1 MTEAKRPAA
10 AGEGTDTLEWSPDA
24 GAKPGRA
31 GTAAGAPL
39 LEPEEID
46 GLLRDGRDG
55 AAATGVA
62 ALINNTTVTSER
74 LPMLE
79 VVFDRLVRIL
89 TTSLRN
95 FTSENVE
102 LSLAEITSLRFGDYL
117 ETVPLPAIIA
127 VFKAVEWDNY
137 GLLSLSNSLIYST
150 VDVLLGGRR
159 GVAPT
164 RIEGRPFTS
173 IERALIERL
182 IRLVL
187 ADLGAA
193 FEPLSAVEFRYERM
207 ETNPRFAAIVRPT
220 NAAVLCQLRV
230 QIDDRGGQLDVVVPY
245 ATLEPVRDLLLQ
257 MFMGEKFG
265 RDSIWES
272 HLARQILVTDV
283 ELEALL
289 EEQTIPLGAA
299 MGLKVGS
306 TLPLNVRP
314 DALVILRCGH
324 VPLLRGRMGRTGE
337 HIAVRIEGRPDE
349 EGRR

>member
-1 MTEAKRPAA
+1 MAEAKPPAA
-10 AGEGTDTLEWSPDA
+10 GGQTDTLEWSPEDGPKPA
-24 GAKPGRA
+24 QAAKDP
-31 GTAAGAPL
+31 GAPL
-39 LEPEEID
+39 LEPAEID
-46 GLLRDGRDG
+46 GLLRAGRDG
-55 AAATGVA
+55 ASATGVA

-102 LSLAEITSLRFGDYL
+102 LSLEEITSLRFGDYL
-117 ETVPLPAIIA
+117 DTVPLPAIIA

-187 ADLGAA
+187 ADLGTA
-193 FEPLSAVEFRYERM
+193 FEPLSAVEFRYERL

-220 NAAVLCQLRV
+220 NAAVLCKLRV
-230 QIDDRGGQLDVVVPY
+230 QIDDRGGLLDVLVPY

-265 RDSIWES
+265 RDAIWES

-306 TLPLNVRP
+306 TLQLNVRP

-337 HIAVRIEGRPDE
+337 HIAIRIEGRPDE

>member
-1 MTEAKRPAA
+1 
-10 AGEGTDTLEWSPDA
+10 
-24 GAKPGRA
+24 
-31 GTAAGAPL
+31 
-39 LEPEEID
+39 
-46 GLLRDGRDG
+46 
-55 AAATGVA
+55 
-62 ALINNTTVTSER
+62 
-74 LPMLE
+74 
-79 VVFDRLVRIL
+79 VFDRLVRIL

-102 LSLAEITSLRFGDYL
+102 LSLDQITSMRFGDYL
-117 ETVPLPAIIA
+117 DTVPLPAIIA

-137 GLLSLSNSLIYST
+137 GLLSLSNPLIYST

-159 GVAPT
+159 GVAPM

-187 ADLGAA
+187 VDLGNA
-193 FEPLSAVEFRYERM
+193 FEPLSAVEFRYERL
-207 ETNPRFAAIVRPT
+207 ETNPRFAAIARPT

-230 QIDDRGGQLDVVVPY
+230 QIDDRGGLLDVLIPY

-272 HLARQILVTDV
+272 HLARQILVTNV

-289 EEQTIPLGAA
+289 EEQTIPLGDA
-299 MGLKVGS
+299 MRLKVGS

-314 DALVILRCGH
+314 DALVTLRCGH
-324 VPLLRGRMGRTGE
+324 VPLLHGRMGRTGD
-337 HIAVRIEGRPDE
+337 HIAIRIEGRPDDL
-349 EGRR
+349 GRR